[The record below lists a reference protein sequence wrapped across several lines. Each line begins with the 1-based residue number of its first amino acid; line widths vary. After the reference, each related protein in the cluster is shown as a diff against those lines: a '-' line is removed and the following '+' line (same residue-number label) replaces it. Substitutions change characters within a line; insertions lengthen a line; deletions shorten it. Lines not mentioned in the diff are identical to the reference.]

1 MLRKYYIAEVGI
13 NHEGNLDKAIEYC
26 KKAKE
31 AGADAVKFQWVNAD
45 RAYEK
50 GTESYEIFK
59 DSYLTFEE
67 MLVINYQ
74 CNKLKIDFFAT
85 PGDME
90 TLYELAEINNKI
102 VKISSGLATHRYLI
116 REASKLFQNLIISTG
131 TLYLEEIIN
140 LNTFLKSLNC
150 DYSLLKCTSQYP
162 SKDEDINLDAIL
174 YLREK
179 LNINIGYS
187 CHSIDILPSIIA
199 SSMGVEI
206 IEKHFSLD
214 TNRSGFDHAI
224 SINFEKTSELNYFLN
239 RINLIK
245 NWDGKLPSN
254 LEINSRER
262 MHRYLYPKR
271 KLKVGHKIN
280 LKDFYF
286 KRSNHKD
293 KADFISAISSL
304 DIEGQKIIKECESN
318 KPLLR
323 EHIEHL

>member
-1 MLRKYYIAEVGI
+1 MFRKYYIAEVGI

-31 AGADAVKFQWVNAD
+31 AGADAVKFQWVNAEL
-45 RAYEK
+45 AYEK
-50 GTESYEIFK
+50 GTESYQIFK
-59 DSYLTFEE
+59 DSYLSFKE
-67 MLVINYQ
+67 MSAINNE

-116 REASKLFQNLIISTG
+116 KEASKLFKNLIISTG
-131 TLYLEEIIN
+131 TLYLDEIIN
-140 LNTFLKSLNC
+140 LNIFLKSLNC

-162 SKDEDINLDAIL
+162 SKDNDINLDAIL
-174 YLREK
+174 YLRDK

-187 CHSIDILPSIIA
+187 CHSKDILPSIIA

-214 TNRSGFDHAI
+214 TNRAGFDHAI
-224 SINFEKTSELNYFLN
+224 SINFEKTKELNYFLN
-239 RINLIK
+239 RINIIK

-254 LEINSRER
+254 AEIYLRER

-271 KLKVGHKIN
+271 TLKVGYQID

-293 KADFISAISSL
+293 KSKFISAISSL
-304 DIEGQKIIKECESN
+304 DIQGLKIIKECESN
-318 KPLLR
+318 TPLFK
-323 EHIEHL
+323 EHIESL

>member
-1 MLRKYYIAEVGI
+1 MFRKYYIAEVGI

-31 AGADAVKFQWVNAD
+31 AGADAVKFQWVNAEL
-45 RAYEK
+45 AYEK
-50 GTESYEIFK
+50 GTESYQIFK
-59 DSYLTFEE
+59 DSYLSFKD
-67 MLVINYQ
+67 MSAINNE

-90 TLYELAEINNKI
+90 TLYDLAEINNKI

-116 REASKLFQNLIISTG
+116 KEASKLFSNLIVSTG
-131 TLYLEEIIN
+131 TLYLDEIIN
-140 LNTFLKSLNC
+140 LNIFLKSLNC

-162 SKDEDINLDAIL
+162 SKDNDINLDAIL
-174 YLREK
+174 YLRDK

-187 CHSIDILPSIIA
+187 CHSKDILPSIIA

-214 TNRSGFDHAI
+214 TNRPGFDHAI
-224 SINFEKTSELNYFLN
+224 SINFEKTKELNYFLN
-239 RINLIK
+239 RINIIK

-254 LEINSRER
+254 AEIYLRER

-271 KLKVGHKIN
+271 TLKVGYQID

-293 KADFISAISSL
+293 KSKFISAISSL
-304 DIEGQKIIKECESN
+304 DIQGLKIIKECESN
-318 KPLLR
+318 TPLFK
-323 EHIEHL
+323 EHIESP